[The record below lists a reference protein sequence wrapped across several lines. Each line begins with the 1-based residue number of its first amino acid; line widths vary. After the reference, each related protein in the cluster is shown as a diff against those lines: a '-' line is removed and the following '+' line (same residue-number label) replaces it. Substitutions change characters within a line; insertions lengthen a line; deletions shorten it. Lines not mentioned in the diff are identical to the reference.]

1 LNRSKGK
8 DVVVTDVRFQN
19 EIKYI
24 QDNGGIVIRVKRGEE
39 PEWYNLALDAN
50 RGFSSAQMGMRDK
63 GIHQSETDWIGSEFD
78 YVIEND
84 GTITDLGN
92 KVNELLQFIR

>member
-1 LNRSKGK
+1 L
-8 DVVVTDVRFQN
+8 
-19 EIKYI
+19 
-24 QDNGGIVIRVKRGEE
+24 
-39 PEWYNLALDAN
+39 
-50 RGFSSAQMGMRDK
+50 

-84 GTITDLGN
+84 GTVTDLGN